1 MNTLFT
7 KLSIAL
13 LVIVGGMGTAFFFI
27 DRINTRTYYDELS
40 QHLNAPIAMYVT
52 DQRQLITNGE
62 ADLDS
67 LRDLAGHAMVINPTA
82 EIYLLDTT
90 GNILGHNLPADA
102 VLSSH
107 VDLAPVVTLIDGA
120 ARFPLYGD
128 DPRNSSTQKVF
139 SAWPV
144 TSAAGTEG
152 YLYVVL
158 GGQKYEEL
166 ANNISESYTA
176 KSSFTAIAII
186 ALFTAVVG
194 LLIFGL
200 LTRRLQ
206 RLNTEMQRVTD
217 SRFAE
222 APELTDTGGGDEID
236 ELSDAFID
244 MSAQIRKQIKQ
255 LKENDHLRREL
266 VSNISHDLRTPL
278 TAMQGYIETL
288 IIKGDSMSPEDRDHY
303 LQIAQKHTVRL
314 GTLIG
319 DLFELSK
326 LDAAS
331 VTPSVESFSLPEL
344 IQDIAQEFQI
354 ESERKNIAL
363 HVEVDEATHDT
374 MGDIGLIQRVLENLV
389 RNAIQFTPEG
399 GEVTISIAE
408 RRNSFAI
415 AVSDSGPGIAEED
428 VPRIFDRFYRARDG
442 EEARS
447 DSSGLGLAIVKR
459 ILDLHDSRILVVS
472 KRDAGTRFEFE
483 LPICQRAA

>member
-27 DRINTRTYYDELS
+27 DRVNTRTYYDELS

-62 ADLDS
+62 ADLES

-82 EIYLLDTT
+82 EIYLLDTS
-90 GNILGHNLPADA
+90 GNILGHNLPAEA
-102 VLSSH
+102 VLTSH

-128 DPRNSSTQKVF
+128 DPRNSATQKVF

-144 TSAAGTEG
+144 TSEAGTEG

-176 KSSFTAIAII
+176 KSSLTAIAII

-200 LTRRLQ
+200 LTQ
-206 RLNTEMQRVTD
+206 RLKKLNTQMQRVTD

-244 MSAQIRKQIKQ
+244 MSAQIRKQITQ

-354 ESERKNIAL
+354 ESDRKNIAL
-363 HVEVDEATHDT
+363 HVEVDEAMHDT

-408 RRNSFAI
+408 RSNSFAI

-459 ILDLHDSRILVVS
+459 ILDLHNSSILVVS
-472 KRDAGTRFEFE
+472 KRNAGTRFEFE

>member
-82 EIYLLDTT
+82 EIYLLDTE
-90 GNILGHNLPADA
+90 GNILGHNLPAEA

-144 TSAAGTEG
+144 TSEAGTEG

-186 ALFTAVVG
+186 AMFTAVVG

-200 LTRRLQ
+200 LTRRLK
-206 RLNTEMQRVTD
+206 RLNCEMQRVTD

-244 MSAQIRKQIKQ
+244 MSAQIRKQITQ

-354 ESERKNIAL
+354 ESERKNITL

-389 RNAIQFTPEG
+389 RNAIQFTPAG

-408 RRNSFAI
+408 RRDSFAI

-459 ILDLHDSRILVVS
+459 ILDLHNSSILVVS
-472 KRDAGTRFEFE
+472 KRNAGTRFEFE